1 MAALTWDDI
10 GSRYYET
17 GVKKTVVYPLNNGT
31 YPNGY
36 AWSGVTAINEN
47 SDGAEVTPVYADNIK
62 YLNLVSEEQYKAT
75 LEAYTYPDEF
85 AECDGSAEIATGVSV
100 RQQKRKAFGLSY
112 VTQIG
117 NDTDGADYGY
127 KIHLVYNALAAPT
140 DRSYATIND
149 SPEAMTFSWELSTT
163 PVEVAGHKP
172 TSTIVIDSTK
182 VDSAK
187 LTSFEAILYGSANQD
202 PSLPLPADV
211 IRHFT
216 GT

>member
-17 GVKKTVVYPLNNGT
+17 GVKKTVLYPLNNGV
-31 YPNGY
+31 YSPGC

-47 SDGAEVTPVYADNIK
+47 SDGAEVTPIYADNIK

-100 RQQKRKAFGLSY
+100 RQQKRKMFGLSY

-117 NDTDGADYGY
+117 NDTDGSDYGY
-127 KIHLVYNALAAPT
+127 KIHLVYGAMAAPT

-149 SPEAMTFSWELSTT
+149 SPEAMAFSWELSTT
-163 PVEVAGHKP
+163 PVDVAGHKP
-172 TSTIVIDSTK
+172 TSTLVIDSTK
-182 VDSAK
+182 VDPAK
-187 LTSFEAILYGSANQD
+187 LTTFEAILYGSANQEAR
-202 PSLPLPADV
+202 LPLPAEV
-211 IRHFT
+211 ISHFT
-216 GT
+216 GV